1 MKIKRTLLSLLKQL
15 RMFSKFGEQ
24 ENFQGKITIFKTVA
38 ISKVVHLALVTNV
51 PHVVID
57 QLNKIQ
63 RGFIWNWK
71 HAKIRRFELCV
82 SYGNDGDKS

>member
-51 PHVVID
+51 SHV
-57 QLNKIQ
+57 
-63 RGFIWNWK
+63 
-71 HAKIRRFELCV
+71 IRETLFGIE
-82 SYGNDGDKS
+82 NTPK

>member
-63 RGFIWNWK
+63 RDFIWN
-71 HAKIRRFELCV
+71 
-82 SYGNDGDKS
+82 